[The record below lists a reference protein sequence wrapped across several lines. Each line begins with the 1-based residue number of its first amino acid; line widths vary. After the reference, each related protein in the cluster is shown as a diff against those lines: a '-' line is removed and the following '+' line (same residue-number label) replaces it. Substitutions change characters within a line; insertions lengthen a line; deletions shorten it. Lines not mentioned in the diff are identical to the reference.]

1 MPRAALALALL
12 AACGAPVVQPLSEA
26 KRLEPDRAVPKDSKA
41 PARADP
47 PAEPAPPPPA
57 SEPWTRPGD
66 AATQTDDLTFW
77 GWSRDGQRYAF
88 EVHDHGPGAARCEG
102 KYVLYVVDA
111 TRDAFV
117 DGAPLE
123 IKHASPEAERCDP
136 PDLKAEIERHRPEVL
151 HRHGIVVGHL
161 RQPTLP
167 APITTSTGKERRP
180 AWTLALGAG
189 DPLRAELETIGGGRD
204 RAGEPG
210 AAFKLTLTRG
220 GDPPLVLEKGERRRP
235 FVWAYSLGGGAAF
248 VSPDGGHVAVI
259 TAVTQL
265 SYEGDRHT
273 FMSNGAA
280 LPAGWRPAPAP

>member
-26 KRLEPDRAVPKDSKA
+26 KRREPDKAVPKDSKA
-41 PARADP
+41 DAT
-47 PAEPAPPPPA
+47 PAEPAPPPPPRA
-57 SEPWTRPGD
+57 NDRPWTRPGD

-117 DGAPLE
+117 DGTPLE
-123 IKHASPEAERCDP
+123 IKHRSPGDERCDP
-136 PDLKAEIERHRPEVL
+136 PDLESEIERHRPELL

-161 RQPTLP
+161 RQPALP
-167 APITTSTGKERRP
+167 ARVTTTTGAEKHP

-189 DPLRAELETIGGGRD
+189 APVRAEVETIGGGRD
-204 RAGEPG
+204 RAGDPG

-220 GDPPLVLEKGERRRP
+220 DDPPLALEKGERKRP
-235 FVWAYSLGGGAAF
+235 FVWAYGLDGGAAF
-248 VSPDGGHVAVI
+248 VSPDGGHLAVI

-265 SYEGDRHT
+265 SFEGDRHT

-280 LPAGWRPAPAP
+280 LPAAWRPTPAP